1 MSLVPPPGL
10 TTVAA
15 SAPPLVSRELAVLLA
30 SRIVLVALLLMMHD
44 GAAPVGGAAVAD
56 AEGAACD
63 ADRVGR
69 LEGDAHAG
77 VEGAHAAAP
86 GHLLGR
92 GVGQVEQGVV
102 DGRAAQHDA
111 VGRRRRG
118 AGSGRAGL
126 FSMPFLP
133 VD

>member
-1 MSLVPPPGL
+1 MFASNSKSSVEVEGAASLVPPPAGL

-15 SAPPLVSRELAVLLA
+15 SAPPLVSRELALLLLLA
-30 SRIVLVALLLMMHD
+30 SSRIVLVRLVHD
-44 GAAPVGGAAVAD
+44 GAAVGAAVAD

-63 ADRVGR
+63 PHRVGR

-92 GVGQVEQGVV
+92 GV
-102 DGRAAQHDA
+102 
-111 VGRRRRG
+111 
-118 AGSGRAGL
+118 
-126 FSMPFLP
+126 
-133 VD
+133 